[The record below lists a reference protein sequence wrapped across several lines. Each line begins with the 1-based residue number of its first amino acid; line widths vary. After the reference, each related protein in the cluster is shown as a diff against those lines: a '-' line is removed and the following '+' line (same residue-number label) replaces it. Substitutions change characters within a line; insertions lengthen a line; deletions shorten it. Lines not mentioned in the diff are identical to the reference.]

1 MKKTEKAVLLS
12 ALVLPGSGHFFLKR
26 YVSGFLLAGTALV
39 ASYFLISGVIS
50 KALDIADKIKRG
62 DIPPDI
68 AAITELVAQQPSGT
82 ELQSLNT
89 AMIFLVV
96 AWLIGIVD
104 SYRVGRQLDH
114 SIVTSNTAH

>member
-12 ALVLPGSGHFFLKR
+12 AIVLPGSGHFFLKR
-26 YVSGFLLAGTALV
+26 YISGFLLSGTALV
-39 ASYFLISGVIS
+39 ASYFLISGVIN

-68 AAITELVAQQPSGT
+68 AVITELVAQQPSGT

-89 AMIFLVV
+89 AMMFLMV

-104 SYRVGRQLDH
+104 SYRVGRRLDH

>member
-1 MKKTEKAVLLS
+1 MKKTKKAVLLS
-12 ALVLPGSGHFFLKR
+12 VLVLPGSGHFFLKR
-26 YVSGFLLAGTALV
+26 YISGFILAGTALV
-39 ASYFLISGVIS
+39 ASYFLVSGVIS

-68 AAITELVAQQPSGT
+68 MAITELVAQRSSGA

-89 AMIFLVV
+89 AMIFLVA

-114 SIVTSNTAH
+114 LL